1 MTRKAT
7 IIFIVAAICATCL
20 LLDAYDIVPRFKT
33 LLGFI
38 ELPCFIFLFYS
49 FHQHRKKALEKQE
62 APSKLRTLHAAAFNL
77 LARAFGVMA
86 IINGVVFTI
95 WGLSLVLD
103 HKATIDVNG
112 MPSSDPW
119 TKASVLVIGLV
130 AVTIGILVLK
140 ARPYQPRN

>member
-7 IIFIVAAICATCL
+7 IIFIVAATCVICT
-20 LLDAYDIVPRFKT
+20 LLDVCDIAPRFKT
-33 LLGFI
+33 LWQFI
-38 ELPCFIFLFYS
+38 GLPCLIFLFYS
-49 FHQHRKKALEKQE
+49 FHQYRKQASEKQE
-62 APSKLRTLHAAAFNL
+62 APGKLRTLHAAAFNF

-103 HKATIDVNG
+103 NKAAIGVNG
-112 MPSSDPW
+112 VPSSDPW

-130 AVTIGILVLK
+130 AVTIGILMLK
-140 ARPYQPRN
+140 ARPYQPKK